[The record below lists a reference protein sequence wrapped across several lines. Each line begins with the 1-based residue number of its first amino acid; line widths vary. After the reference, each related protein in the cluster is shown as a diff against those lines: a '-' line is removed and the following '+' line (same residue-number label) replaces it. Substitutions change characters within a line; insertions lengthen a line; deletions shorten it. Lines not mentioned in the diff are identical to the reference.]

1 MKAMF
6 FLICIAFSTFSGRA
20 AADPSCEGRFV
31 NPITDVCWRC
41 IFPLSLGSVQ
51 VGKGDLPD
59 TSNPGSP
66 LQLCPAPPP
75 LFVRPGLA
83 IGYWE
88 PMAMTDVSR
97 SPGCMVN
104 LGGFSINLGKTGM
117 GTARK
122 DDKQVTGTWSTIEKM
137 CIAISVLIVAGNWVK
152 KHNVMDL
159 LGWVFS
165 LTLVSMLVVIR
176 TPVQIIDYSNVAQV
190 YEVDNVPIGL
200 AIPASLTTRV
210 GNALIQSYEMV
221 FALPDSVTYSKTG
234 MLFGSNLVAK
244 STDFLSQNPQ
254 ITTLFSDYVQNCVM
268 GDIFLNHKYSFE
280 ELLNSPDPYTLIF
293 ANPSPLRGVFD
304 KNNQFQTCEEASRDL
319 KSALALDTQT
329 GGKTWNYYVRQLFGG
344 KPNPD
349 LLFSQ
354 MIGDSYNYFYSSG
367 QSAGQIIRQN
377 VTMNALRSGIQSYA
391 ARSGDTASLVNMA
404 NTSSLEKQRLAQA
417 TMGHQALRTLPLM
430 QTVIMGIMIGMFPIM
445 VMAAMFNM
453 MTLQVLKGYVFALI
467 WLQTWPLLFAILNS
481 AMAYYAKQ
489 NGVPVVLSELSQ
501 VQLKNSDIATT
512 AGYIAVM
519 IPPLS
524 WGIVKSMGA
533 AFSSAYSHFSSSGL
547 SATSQAASG
556 VVDGNYSFANMQ
568 MENVSGYSWGT
579 NSTTSFG
586 QMSRQLAN
594 GGMSTQTRDGSMVW
608 DSGGAMSKLPVDINV
623 GRQIASAQQQMAR
636 EADVQAESALHGYN
650 SSVTSA
656 WNSLQQFGTNKGNSA
671 STTTGAD
678 TTDSSQDSMARSKM
692 WNAVVANAKANN
704 ISNEESFQ
712 QLMDDSA
719 KSTQGVDLYGSGKWS
734 SGDQLF
740 GKLGKWGTGLSAE
753 AGVKGS
759 AGWTHSSGNTDN
771 VGTSGRE
778 SNDSRH
784 DTSSQAAKDF
794 KEASDYFT
802 SRKTTTS
809 GNITDNNASSRVD
822 QFAASLSS
830 AKNSYDQ
837 YTSSRTR
844 SHEYSEMASRTES
857 MTGQMNENLTQ
868 QFANFVQHRAPQDAE
883 AILTNTSSPEI
894 AAQREALAREFVK
907 EQVEPRVDAAYQQ
920 GRESIGQNMAG
931 VSGGGD
937 NGSVMADYRQNS
949 GRIDAMTQDAGIK
962 DNVDQKV
969 GGMITENKQ
978 QQQET
983 RENIQRQGAEVKNE
997 NTEMEKDHKTK
1008 ANEFKGDYNERKS
1021 KVKSLPGADSP
1032 TELEAKAAKIQK
1044 DYLDGK
1050 R

>member
-1 MKAMF
+1 
-6 FLICIAFSTFSGRA
+6 
-20 AADPSCEGRFV
+20 
-31 NPITDVCWRC
+31 
-41 IFPLSLGSVQ
+41 
-51 VGKGDLPD
+51 
-59 TSNPGSP
+59 
-66 LQLCPAPPP
+66 
-75 LFVRPGLA
+75 
-83 IGYWE
+83 
-88 PMAMTDVSR
+88 
-97 SPGCMVN
+97 
-104 LGGFSINLGKTGM
+104 
-117 GTARK
+117 
-122 DDKQVTGTWSTIEKM
+122 
-137 CIAISVLIVAGNWVK
+137 
-152 KHNVMDL
+152 
-159 LGWVFS
+159 
-165 LTLVSMLVVIR
+165 
-176 TPVQIIDYSNVAQV
+176 
-190 YEVDNVPIGL
+190 
-200 AIPASLTTRV
+200 
-210 GNALIQSYEMV
+210 
-221 FALPDSVTYSKTG
+221 
-234 MLFGSNLVAK
+234 
-244 STDFLSQNPQ
+244 
-254 ITTLFSDYVQNCVM
+254 
-268 GDIFLNHKYSFE
+268 
-280 ELLNSPDPYTLIF
+280 
-293 ANPSPLRGVFD
+293 
-304 KNNQFQTCEEASRDL
+304 
-319 KSALALDTQT
+319 SALVLDTQT

-594 GGMSTQTRDGSMVW
+594 GGISTQTRDGSMVW

-678 TTDSSQDSMARSKM
+678 TTESSQDSMARSKM

>member
-1 MKAMF
+1 MLEIYA
-6 FLICIAFSTFSGRA
+6 IAGGDWLRGNLNAIA
-20 AADPSCEGRFV
+20 AF
-31 NPITDVCWRC
+31 
-41 IFPLSLGSVQ
+41 
-51 VGKGDLPD
+51 
-59 TSNPGSP
+59 
-66 LQLCPAPPP
+66 
-75 LFVRPGLA
+75 
-83 IGYWE
+83 
-88 PMAMTDVSR
+88 
-97 SPGCMVN
+97 
-104 LGGFSINLGKTGM
+104 M
-117 GTARK
+117 GTS
-122 DDKQVTGTWSTIEKM
+122 TWSTIEKM

-159 LGWVFS
+159 IGWVFS

-1021 KVKSLPGADSP
+1021 KVKSLPGADSL

>member
-1 MKAMF
+1 
-6 FLICIAFSTFSGRA
+6 
-20 AADPSCEGRFV
+20 
-31 NPITDVCWRC
+31 
-41 IFPLSLGSVQ
+41 
-51 VGKGDLPD
+51 
-59 TSNPGSP
+59 
-66 LQLCPAPPP
+66 
-75 LFVRPGLA
+75 
-83 IGYWE
+83 
-88 PMAMTDVSR
+88 
-97 SPGCMVN
+97 
-104 LGGFSINLGKTGM
+104 
-117 GTARK
+117 
-122 DDKQVTGTWSTIEKM
+122 
-137 CIAISVLIVAGNWVK
+137 
-152 KHNVMDL
+152 
-159 LGWVFS
+159 
-165 LTLVSMLVVIR
+165 
-176 TPVQIIDYSNVAQV
+176 
-190 YEVDNVPIGL
+190 DNVPIGL
-200 AIPASLTTRV
+200 AIPASLTTRA

-319 KSALALDTQT
+319 KSALVLDTQT

-594 GGMSTQTRDGSMVW
+594 GGISTQTRDGSMVW

-678 TTDSSQDSMARSKM
+678 TTESSQDSMARSKM

>member
-1 MKAMF
+1 MLEIYA
-6 FLICIAFSTFSGRA
+6 IAGGDWLRGNLNAIA
-20 AADPSCEGRFV
+20 AF
-31 NPITDVCWRC
+31 
-41 IFPLSLGSVQ
+41 
-51 VGKGDLPD
+51 
-59 TSNPGSP
+59 
-66 LQLCPAPPP
+66 
-75 LFVRPGLA
+75 
-83 IGYWE
+83 
-88 PMAMTDVSR
+88 
-97 SPGCMVN
+97 
-104 LGGFSINLGKTGM
+104 M
-117 GTARK
+117 GTS
-122 DDKQVTGTWSTIEKM
+122 TWSTIEKM
-137 CIAISVLIVAGNWVK
+137 CIAISVLIVAGSWVK

-159 LGWVFS
+159 IGWVFS

-221 FALPDSVTYSKTG
+221 FALPESVTYSKTG

-453 MTLQVLKGYVFALI
+453 MTLQVLKGYMFALI

-636 EADVQAESALHGYN
+636 EADVQAESTLHGYN

-678 TTDSSQDSMARSKM
+678 TTESSQDSMARSKM

-822 QFAASLSS
+822 QFAASLSG

>member
-1 MKAMF
+1 
-6 FLICIAFSTFSGRA
+6 
-20 AADPSCEGRFV
+20 
-31 NPITDVCWRC
+31 
-41 IFPLSLGSVQ
+41 
-51 VGKGDLPD
+51 
-59 TSNPGSP
+59 
-66 LQLCPAPPP
+66 
-75 LFVRPGLA
+75 
-83 IGYWE
+83 
-88 PMAMTDVSR
+88 
-97 SPGCMVN
+97 
-104 LGGFSINLGKTGM
+104 
-117 GTARK
+117 
-122 DDKQVTGTWSTIEKM
+122 
-137 CIAISVLIVAGNWVK
+137 
-152 KHNVMDL
+152 
-159 LGWVFS
+159 
-165 LTLVSMLVVIR
+165 
-176 TPVQIIDYSNVAQV
+176 
-190 YEVDNVPIGL
+190 
-200 AIPASLTTRV
+200 
-210 GNALIQSYEMV
+210 
-221 FALPDSVTYSKTG
+221 SVTYSKTG

-430 QTVIMGIMIGMFPIM
+430 QAVIMGIMIGMFPIM

-594 GGMSTQTRDGSMVW
+594 GGISTQTRDGSMVW
-608 DSGGAMSKLPVDINV
+608 DSSGAMSKLPVDINV

-678 TTDSSQDSMARSKM
+678 TTESSQDSMARSKM

>member
-1 MKAMF
+1 MLEVYA
-6 FLICIAFSTFSGRA
+6 IAGGDWLRGNLNAIA
-20 AADPSCEGRFV
+20 AF
-31 NPITDVCWRC
+31 
-41 IFPLSLGSVQ
+41 
-51 VGKGDLPD
+51 
-59 TSNPGSP
+59 
-66 LQLCPAPPP
+66 
-75 LFVRPGLA
+75 
-83 IGYWE
+83 
-88 PMAMTDVSR
+88 
-97 SPGCMVN
+97 
-104 LGGFSINLGKTGM
+104 M
-117 GTARK
+117 G
-122 DDKQVTGTWSTIEKM
+122 TGTWSTIEKM
-137 CIAISVLIVAGNWVK
+137 CIAISVLIVAGSWVK

-159 LGWVFS
+159 IGWVFS

-417 TMGHQALRTLPLM
+417 TMGHQALRALPLM
-430 QTVIMGIMIGMFPIM
+430 QTVIMGLMIGMFPIM

-656 WNSLQQFGTNKGNSA
+656 WNSLQQFSTNKGNST

-678 TTDSSQDSMARSKM
+678 TTESSQDSMARSKM

-712 QLMDDSA
+712 QLMD
-719 KSTQGVDLYGSGKWS
+719 KSTKGAVSGEIYGGGKWS
-734 SGDQLF
+734 SGDQLA
-740 GKLGKWGTGLSAE
+740 GKLGKLATGFSAE
-753 AGVKGS
+753 GGFKGS
-759 AGWTHSSGNTDN
+759 VALSGTSGSTDS
-771 VGTSGRE
+771 TTESGRE
-778 SNDSRH
+778 SHDSRH

-837 YTSSRTR
+837 YTTSRTR

-857 MTGQMNENLTQ
+857 MSGQMNENLTQ

-937 NGSVMADYRQNS
+937 NGSVMADYGQNS

-962 DNVDQKV
+962 DNVGQKV
-969 GGMITENKQ
+969 DGMIAENKQ
-978 QQQET
+978 QHKET
-983 RENIQRQGAEVKNE
+983 RENIQQQGVEVKKE
-997 NTEMEKDHKTK
+997 NAELENDHKTK
-1008 ANEFKGDYNERKS
+1008 GNDFKNTYNNKKESQTK
-1021 KVKSLPGADSP
+1021 LPGAD
-1032 TELEAKAAKIQK
+1032 TTKELLDKARK
-1044 DYLDGK
+1044 LENETSK

>member
-1 MKAMF
+1 MLEIYA
-6 FLICIAFSTFSGRA
+6 IAGGDWLRGNLNAIA
-20 AADPSCEGRFV
+20 AF
-31 NPITDVCWRC
+31 
-41 IFPLSLGSVQ
+41 
-51 VGKGDLPD
+51 
-59 TSNPGSP
+59 
-66 LQLCPAPPP
+66 
-75 LFVRPGLA
+75 
-83 IGYWE
+83 
-88 PMAMTDVSR
+88 
-97 SPGCMVN
+97 
-104 LGGFSINLGKTGM
+104 M
-117 GTARK
+117 GTS
-122 DDKQVTGTWSTIEKM
+122 TWSTIEKM

-159 LGWVFS
+159 IGWVFS

-190 YEVDNVPIGL
+190 YEVDNMPIGL

-678 TTDSSQDSMARSKM
+678 TTESSQDSMARSKM

-997 NTEMEKDHKTK
+997 NAEMEKDHKTK

>member
-1 MKAMF
+1 MLEIYA
-6 FLICIAFSTFSGRA
+6 IAGGDWLRGNLNAIA
-20 AADPSCEGRFV
+20 AF
-31 NPITDVCWRC
+31 
-41 IFPLSLGSVQ
+41 
-51 VGKGDLPD
+51 
-59 TSNPGSP
+59 
-66 LQLCPAPPP
+66 
-75 LFVRPGLA
+75 
-83 IGYWE
+83 
-88 PMAMTDVSR
+88 
-97 SPGCMVN
+97 
-104 LGGFSINLGKTGM
+104 M
-117 GTARK
+117 GTS
-122 DDKQVTGTWSTIEKM
+122 TWSTIEKM

-159 LGWVFS
+159 IGWVFS

-200 AIPASLTTRV
+200 AIPASLTTRA

-319 KSALALDTQT
+319 KSALVLDTQT

-678 TTDSSQDSMARSKM
+678 TTESSQDSMARSKM

-907 EQVEPRVDAAYQQ
+907 EQVEPRVDGAYQQ
-920 GRESIGQNMAG
+920 GRESIGQNMTG

-937 NGSVMADYRQNS
+937 NGSVMADYGQNS
-949 GRIDAMTQDAGIK
+949 GRIDAMTQEAGIK
-962 DNVDQKV
+962 GDVGQKV
-969 GGMITENKQ
+969 DGMIAENKQ
-978 QQQET
+978 QHQET
-983 RENIQRQGAEVKNE
+983 RENIQQQGVEVKKE
-997 NTEMEKDHKTK
+997 NAELENDHKTK
-1008 ANEFKGDYNERKS
+1008 GNDFKNTYNNKKESQTK
-1021 KVKSLPGADSP
+1021 LPGAD
-1032 TELEAKAAKIQK
+1032 TTKELLDKARK
-1044 DYLDGK
+1044 LENETSK

>member
-1 MKAMF
+1 
-6 FLICIAFSTFSGRA
+6 
-20 AADPSCEGRFV
+20 
-31 NPITDVCWRC
+31 
-41 IFPLSLGSVQ
+41 
-51 VGKGDLPD
+51 
-59 TSNPGSP
+59 
-66 LQLCPAPPP
+66 
-75 LFVRPGLA
+75 
-83 IGYWE
+83 
-88 PMAMTDVSR
+88 
-97 SPGCMVN
+97 
-104 LGGFSINLGKTGM
+104 
-117 GTARK
+117 
-122 DDKQVTGTWSTIEKM
+122 
-137 CIAISVLIVAGNWVK
+137 
-152 KHNVMDL
+152 
-159 LGWVFS
+159 
-165 LTLVSMLVVIR
+165 
-176 TPVQIIDYSNVAQV
+176 
-190 YEVDNVPIGL
+190 
-200 AIPASLTTRV
+200 
-210 GNALIQSYEMV
+210 
-221 FALPDSVTYSKTG
+221 

-319 KSALALDTQT
+319 KSALVLDTQT

-594 GGMSTQTRDGSMVW
+594 GGISTQTRDGSMVW

-678 TTDSSQDSMARSKM
+678 TTESSQDSMARSKM

>member
-1 MKAMF
+1 MLEIYA
-6 FLICIAFSTFSGRA
+6 IAGGDWLRGNLNAIA
-20 AADPSCEGRFV
+20 AF
-31 NPITDVCWRC
+31 
-41 IFPLSLGSVQ
+41 
-51 VGKGDLPD
+51 
-59 TSNPGSP
+59 
-66 LQLCPAPPP
+66 
-75 LFVRPGLA
+75 
-83 IGYWE
+83 
-88 PMAMTDVSR
+88 
-97 SPGCMVN
+97 
-104 LGGFSINLGKTGM
+104 M
-117 GTARK
+117 GTS
-122 DDKQVTGTWSTIEKM
+122 TWSTIEKM

-159 LGWVFS
+159 IGWVFS

-391 ARSGDTASLVNMA
+391 ARSGDTASLVNIA

-547 SATSQAASG
+547 GATSQAASG

-656 WNSLQQFGTNKGNSA
+656 WNVLKQFGTNRGTS
-671 STTTGAD
+671 SSMTTGAD
-678 TTDSSQDSMARSKM
+678 NTESSQDTMAKSKM
-692 WNAVVANAKANN
+692 WNAVVA
-704 ISNEESFQ
+704 
-712 QLMDDSA
+712 
-719 KSTQGVDLYGSGKWS
+719 
-734 SGDQLF
+734 
-740 GKLGKWGTGLSAE
+740 
-753 AGVKGS
+753 
-759 AGWTHSSGNTDN
+759 
-771 VGTSGRE
+771 
-778 SNDSRH
+778 
-784 DTSSQAAKDF
+784 
-794 KEASDYFT
+794 
-802 SRKTTTS
+802 
-809 GNITDNNASSRVD
+809 
-822 QFAASLSS
+822 
-830 AKNSYDQ
+830 
-837 YTSSRTR
+837 
-844 SHEYSEMASRTES
+844 
-857 MTGQMNENLTQ
+857 
-868 QFANFVQHRAPQDAE
+868 
-883 AILTNTSSPEI
+883 
-894 AAQREALAREFVK
+894 
-907 EQVEPRVDAAYQQ
+907 
-920 GRESIGQNMAG
+920 
-931 VSGGGD
+931 
-937 NGSVMADYRQNS
+937 
-949 GRIDAMTQDAGIK
+949 
-962 DNVDQKV
+962 
-969 GGMITENKQ
+969 
-978 QQQET
+978 
-983 RENIQRQGAEVKNE
+983 
-997 NTEMEKDHKTK
+997 
-1008 ANEFKGDYNERKS
+1008 
-1021 KVKSLPGADSP
+1021 
-1032 TELEAKAAKIQK
+1032 
-1044 DYLDGK
+1044 
-1050 R
+1050 

>member
-1 MKAMF
+1 
-6 FLICIAFSTFSGRA
+6 
-20 AADPSCEGRFV
+20 
-31 NPITDVCWRC
+31 
-41 IFPLSLGSVQ
+41 
-51 VGKGDLPD
+51 
-59 TSNPGSP
+59 
-66 LQLCPAPPP
+66 
-75 LFVRPGLA
+75 
-83 IGYWE
+83 
-88 PMAMTDVSR
+88 
-97 SPGCMVN
+97 
-104 LGGFSINLGKTGM
+104 
-117 GTARK
+117 
-122 DDKQVTGTWSTIEKM
+122 
-137 CIAISVLIVAGNWVK
+137 
-152 KHNVMDL
+152 
-159 LGWVFS
+159 
-165 LTLVSMLVVIR
+165 
-176 TPVQIIDYSNVAQV
+176 
-190 YEVDNVPIGL
+190 
-200 AIPASLTTRV
+200 
-210 GNALIQSYEMV
+210 
-221 FALPDSVTYSKTG
+221 
-234 MLFGSNLVAK
+234 SNLVAK

-594 GGMSTQTRDGSMVW
+594 GGISTQTRDGSMVW
-608 DSGGAMSKLPVDINV
+608 DSSGAMSKLPVDINV

-678 TTDSSQDSMARSKM
+678 TTESSQDSMARSKM

>member
-1 MKAMF
+1 
-6 FLICIAFSTFSGRA
+6 
-20 AADPSCEGRFV
+20 
-31 NPITDVCWRC
+31 
-41 IFPLSLGSVQ
+41 
-51 VGKGDLPD
+51 
-59 TSNPGSP
+59 
-66 LQLCPAPPP
+66 
-75 LFVRPGLA
+75 
-83 IGYWE
+83 
-88 PMAMTDVSR
+88 
-97 SPGCMVN
+97 
-104 LGGFSINLGKTGM
+104 
-117 GTARK
+117 
-122 DDKQVTGTWSTIEKM
+122 

-159 LGWVFS
+159 IGWVFS

-200 AIPASLTTRV
+200 AIPASLTTRA

-319 KSALALDTQT
+319 KSALVLDTQT

-678 TTDSSQDSMARSKM
+678 TTESSQDSMARSKM

>member
-1 MKAMF
+1 
-6 FLICIAFSTFSGRA
+6 
-20 AADPSCEGRFV
+20 
-31 NPITDVCWRC
+31 
-41 IFPLSLGSVQ
+41 
-51 VGKGDLPD
+51 
-59 TSNPGSP
+59 
-66 LQLCPAPPP
+66 
-75 LFVRPGLA
+75 
-83 IGYWE
+83 
-88 PMAMTDVSR
+88 
-97 SPGCMVN
+97 
-104 LGGFSINLGKTGM
+104 
-117 GTARK
+117 
-122 DDKQVTGTWSTIEKM
+122 
-137 CIAISVLIVAGNWVK
+137 
-152 KHNVMDL
+152 
-159 LGWVFS
+159 
-165 LTLVSMLVVIR
+165 
-176 TPVQIIDYSNVAQV
+176 
-190 YEVDNVPIGL
+190 
-200 AIPASLTTRV
+200 
-210 GNALIQSYEMV
+210 
-221 FALPDSVTYSKTG
+221 
-234 MLFGSNLVAK
+234 
-244 STDFLSQNPQ
+244 
-254 ITTLFSDYVQNCVM
+254 
-268 GDIFLNHKYSFE
+268 
-280 ELLNSPDPYTLIF
+280 
-293 ANPSPLRGVFD
+293 
-304 KNNQFQTCEEASRDL
+304 
-319 KSALALDTQT
+319 
-329 GGKTWNYYVRQLFGG
+329 
-344 KPNPD
+344 
-349 LLFSQ
+349 
-354 MIGDSYNYFYSSG
+354 
-367 QSAGQIIRQN
+367 
-377 VTMNALRSGIQSYA
+377 
-391 ARSGDTASLVNMA
+391 VNMA

-678 TTDSSQDSMARSKM
+678 TTESSQDSMARSKM

>member
-1 MKAMF
+1 MLEIYA
-6 FLICIAFSTFSGRA
+6 IAGGDWLRGNLNAIA
-20 AADPSCEGRFV
+20 AF
-31 NPITDVCWRC
+31 
-41 IFPLSLGSVQ
+41 
-51 VGKGDLPD
+51 
-59 TSNPGSP
+59 
-66 LQLCPAPPP
+66 
-75 LFVRPGLA
+75 
-83 IGYWE
+83 
-88 PMAMTDVSR
+88 
-97 SPGCMVN
+97 
-104 LGGFSINLGKTGM
+104 M
-117 GTARK
+117 GTS
-122 DDKQVTGTWSTIEKM
+122 TWSTIEKM

-159 LGWVFS
+159 IGWVFS

-417 TMGHQALRTLPLM
+417 TMGHQALRALPLM
-430 QTVIMGIMIGMFPIM
+430 QTVIMGLMIGMFPIM

-656 WNSLQQFGTNKGNSA
+656 WNSLQQFGTNKGNST

-678 TTDSSQDSMARSKM
+678 TTESSQDSMARSKM

>member
-1 MKAMF
+1 
-6 FLICIAFSTFSGRA
+6 
-20 AADPSCEGRFV
+20 
-31 NPITDVCWRC
+31 
-41 IFPLSLGSVQ
+41 
-51 VGKGDLPD
+51 
-59 TSNPGSP
+59 
-66 LQLCPAPPP
+66 
-75 LFVRPGLA
+75 
-83 IGYWE
+83 
-88 PMAMTDVSR
+88 
-97 SPGCMVN
+97 
-104 LGGFSINLGKTGM
+104 
-117 GTARK
+117 
-122 DDKQVTGTWSTIEKM
+122 
-137 CIAISVLIVAGNWVK
+137 
-152 KHNVMDL
+152 
-159 LGWVFS
+159 
-165 LTLVSMLVVIR
+165 
-176 TPVQIIDYSNVAQV
+176 
-190 YEVDNVPIGL
+190 
-200 AIPASLTTRV
+200 

-319 KSALALDTQT
+319 KSALVLDTQT

-656 WNSLQQFGTNKGNSA
+656 WNSLQQFGTNKGNST

-678 TTDSSQDSMARSKM
+678 TTESSQDSMARSKM

-712 QLMDDSA
+712 QLMD
-719 KSTQGVDLYGSGKWS
+719 KSTKGAVSGEIYGGGKWS
-734 SGDQLF
+734 SGDQLA
-740 GKLGKWGTGLSAE
+740 GKLGKLATGFSAE
-753 AGVKGS
+753 GGFKGS
-759 AGWTHSSGNTDN
+759 VALSGTSGSTDS
-771 VGTSGRE
+771 TTESGRE
-778 SNDSRH
+778 SHDSRH

-837 YTSSRTR
+837 YTTSRTR

-857 MTGQMNENLTQ
+857 MSGQMNENLTQ

-937 NGSVMADYRQNS
+937 NGSVMADYGQNS

-962 DNVDQKV
+962 DNVGQKV
-969 GGMITENKQ
+969 DGMIAENKQ
-978 QQQET
+978 QHKET
-983 RENIQRQGAEVKNE
+983 RENIQQQGVEVKKE
-997 NTEMEKDHKTK
+997 NAELENDHKTK
-1008 ANEFKGDYNERKS
+1008 GNDFKNTYNNKKESQTK
-1021 KVKSLPGADSP
+1021 LPGAD
-1032 TELEAKAAKIQK
+1032 TTKELLDKARK
-1044 DYLDGK
+1044 LENETSK

>member
-1 MKAMF
+1 VE
-6 FLICIAFSTFSGRA
+6 R
-20 AADPSCEGRFV
+20 
-31 NPITDVCWRC
+31 
-41 IFPLSLGSVQ
+41 Q
-51 VGKGDLPD
+51 
-59 TSNPGSP
+59 
-66 LQLCPAPPP
+66 
-75 LFVRPGLA
+75 
-83 IGYWE
+83 
-88 PMAMTDVSR
+88 
-97 SPGCMVN
+97 
-104 LGGFSINLGKTGM
+104 
-117 GTARK
+117 
-122 DDKQVTGTWSTIEKM
+122 
-137 CIAISVLIVAGNWVK
+137 
-152 KHNVMDL
+152 
-159 LGWVFS
+159 
-165 LTLVSMLVVIR
+165 
-176 TPVQIIDYSNVAQV
+176 TP
-190 YEVDNVPIGL
+190 
-200 AIPASLTTRV
+200 
-210 GNALIQSYEMV
+210 
-221 FALPDSVTYSKTG
+221 
-234 MLFGSNLVAK
+234 
-244 STDFLSQNPQ
+244 
-254 ITTLFSDYVQNCVM
+254 
-268 GDIFLNHKYSFE
+268 
-280 ELLNSPDPYTLIF
+280 
-293 ANPSPLRGVFD
+293 
-304 KNNQFQTCEEASRDL
+304 
-319 KSALALDTQT
+319 KSALVLDTQT

-594 GGMSTQTRDGSMVW
+594 GGISTQTRDGSMVW

-678 TTDSSQDSMARSKM
+678 TTESSQDSMARSKM

>member
-1 MKAMF
+1 
-6 FLICIAFSTFSGRA
+6 
-20 AADPSCEGRFV
+20 
-31 NPITDVCWRC
+31 
-41 IFPLSLGSVQ
+41 
-51 VGKGDLPD
+51 
-59 TSNPGSP
+59 
-66 LQLCPAPPP
+66 
-75 LFVRPGLA
+75 
-83 IGYWE
+83 
-88 PMAMTDVSR
+88 
-97 SPGCMVN
+97 
-104 LGGFSINLGKTGM
+104 
-117 GTARK
+117 
-122 DDKQVTGTWSTIEKM
+122 
-137 CIAISVLIVAGNWVK
+137 
-152 KHNVMDL
+152 
-159 LGWVFS
+159 
-165 LTLVSMLVVIR
+165 
-176 TPVQIIDYSNVAQV
+176 
-190 YEVDNVPIGL
+190 
-200 AIPASLTTRV
+200 
-210 GNALIQSYEMV
+210 
-221 FALPDSVTYSKTG
+221 
-234 MLFGSNLVAK
+234 
-244 STDFLSQNPQ
+244 
-254 ITTLFSDYVQNCVM
+254 
-268 GDIFLNHKYSFE
+268 
-280 ELLNSPDPYTLIF
+280 
-293 ANPSPLRGVFD
+293 
-304 KNNQFQTCEEASRDL
+304 
-319 KSALALDTQT
+319 
-329 GGKTWNYYVRQLFGG
+329 YVRQLFGG

-678 TTDSSQDSMARSKM
+678 TTESSQDSMARSKM

>member
-1 MKAMF
+1 MLEVYA
-6 FLICIAFSTFSGRA
+6 IAGGDWLRGNLNAIA
-20 AADPSCEGRFV
+20 AF
-31 NPITDVCWRC
+31 
-41 IFPLSLGSVQ
+41 
-51 VGKGDLPD
+51 
-59 TSNPGSP
+59 
-66 LQLCPAPPP
+66 
-75 LFVRPGLA
+75 
-83 IGYWE
+83 
-88 PMAMTDVSR
+88 
-97 SPGCMVN
+97 
-104 LGGFSINLGKTGM
+104 M
-117 GTARK
+117 G
-122 DDKQVTGTWSTIEKM
+122 TGTWSTIEKM
-137 CIAISVLIVAGNWVK
+137 CIAISVLIVAGSWVK

-159 LGWVFS
+159 IGWVFS

-244 STDFLSQNPQ
+244 STDFVSQNPQ

-417 TMGHQALRTLPLM
+417 TMGHQALRALPLM
-430 QTVIMGIMIGMFPIM
+430 QTVIMGLMIGMFPIM

-656 WNSLQQFGTNKGNSA
+656 WNSLQQFSTNKGNST

-678 TTDSSQDSMARSKM
+678 TTESSQDSMARSKM

-704 ISNEESFQ
+704 ISNEES
-712 QLMDDSA
+712 
-719 KSTQGVDLYGSGKWS
+719 
-734 SGDQLF
+734 
-740 GKLGKWGTGLSAE
+740 
-753 AGVKGS
+753 
-759 AGWTHSSGNTDN
+759 
-771 VGTSGRE
+771 
-778 SNDSRH
+778 
-784 DTSSQAAKDF
+784 
-794 KEASDYFT
+794 
-802 SRKTTTS
+802 
-809 GNITDNNASSRVD
+809 
-822 QFAASLSS
+822 
-830 AKNSYDQ
+830 
-837 YTSSRTR
+837 
-844 SHEYSEMASRTES
+844 
-857 MTGQMNENLTQ
+857 
-868 QFANFVQHRAPQDAE
+868 
-883 AILTNTSSPEI
+883 
-894 AAQREALAREFVK
+894 
-907 EQVEPRVDAAYQQ
+907 
-920 GRESIGQNMAG
+920 
-931 VSGGGD
+931 
-937 NGSVMADYRQNS
+937 
-949 GRIDAMTQDAGIK
+949 
-962 DNVDQKV
+962 
-969 GGMITENKQ
+969 
-978 QQQET
+978 
-983 RENIQRQGAEVKNE
+983 
-997 NTEMEKDHKTK
+997 
-1008 ANEFKGDYNERKS
+1008 
-1021 KVKSLPGADSP
+1021 
-1032 TELEAKAAKIQK
+1032 
-1044 DYLDGK
+1044 
-1050 R
+1050 

>member
-1 MKAMF
+1 MLEVYA
-6 FLICIAFSTFSGRA
+6 IAGGDWLRGNLNAIA
-20 AADPSCEGRFV
+20 AF
-31 NPITDVCWRC
+31 
-41 IFPLSLGSVQ
+41 
-51 VGKGDLPD
+51 
-59 TSNPGSP
+59 
-66 LQLCPAPPP
+66 
-75 LFVRPGLA
+75 
-83 IGYWE
+83 
-88 PMAMTDVSR
+88 
-97 SPGCMVN
+97 
-104 LGGFSINLGKTGM
+104 M
-117 GTARK
+117 G
-122 DDKQVTGTWSTIEKM
+122 TGTWSTIEKM
-137 CIAISVLIVAGNWVK
+137 CIAISVLIVAGSWVK

-159 LGWVFS
+159 IGWVFS

-417 TMGHQALRTLPLM
+417 TMGHQALRALPLM
-430 QTVIMGIMIGMFPIM
+430 QTVIMGLMIGMFPIM

-533 AFSSAYSHFSSSGL
+533 AFSNAYSHFSSSGL

-656 WNSLQQFGTNKGNSA
+656 WNSLQQFGTNKGNST

-678 TTDSSQDSMARSKM
+678 TTESSQDSMARSKM

-712 QLMDDSA
+712 QLMD
-719 KSTQGVDLYGSGKWS
+719 KSTKGAVSGEIYGGGKWS
-734 SGDQLF
+734 SGDQLA
-740 GKLGKWGTGLSAE
+740 GKLGKLATGFSAE
-753 AGVKGS
+753 GGFKGS
-759 AGWTHSSGNTDN
+759 VALSGTSGSTDSTN
-771 VGTSGRE
+771 ESGRE
-778 SNDSRH
+778 SHDSRH

-837 YTSSRTR
+837 YTTSRTR

-857 MTGQMNENLTQ
+857 MSGQMNENLTQ

-937 NGSVMADYRQNS
+937 NGSVMADYGQNS

-962 DNVDQKV
+962 DNVGQKV
-969 GGMITENKQ
+969 DGMIAENKQ
-978 QQQET
+978 QHKET
-983 RENIQRQGAEVKNE
+983 RENIQQQGVEVKKE
-997 NTEMEKDHKTK
+997 NAELENDHKTK
-1008 ANEFKGDYNERKS
+1008 GNDFKNTYNNKKESQTK
-1021 KVKSLPGADSP
+1021 LPGADS
-1032 TELEAKAAKIQK
+1032 TKELLDKARK
-1044 DYLDGK
+1044 LENETSK

>member
-1 MKAMF
+1 MLEIYA
-6 FLICIAFSTFSGRA
+6 IAGGDWLRGNLNAIA
-20 AADPSCEGRFV
+20 AF
-31 NPITDVCWRC
+31 
-41 IFPLSLGSVQ
+41 
-51 VGKGDLPD
+51 
-59 TSNPGSP
+59 
-66 LQLCPAPPP
+66 
-75 LFVRPGLA
+75 
-83 IGYWE
+83 
-88 PMAMTDVSR
+88 
-97 SPGCMVN
+97 
-104 LGGFSINLGKTGM
+104 M
-117 GTARK
+117 GTS
-122 DDKQVTGTWSTIEKM
+122 TWSTIEKM

-159 LGWVFS
+159 IGWVFS

-391 ARSGDTASLVNMA
+391 ARSGDTASLVNIA

-417 TMGHQALRTLPLM
+417 TMGHQALRALPLT

-547 SATSQAASG
+547 GATSQAASG

-594 GGMSTQTRDGSMVW
+594 GGMSTQTRDGSMGW

-678 TTDSSQDSMARSKM
+678 TTESSQDSMARSKM

-857 MTGQMNENLTQ
+857 MTGQMSENLTQ
-868 QFANFVQHRAPQDAE
+868 QFANFVQRRAPQDAE

-937 NGSVMADYRQNS
+937 NGSVMADYGQNS

-997 NTEMEKDHKTK
+997 NAEMEKDHKTK

>member
-1 MKAMF
+1 
-6 FLICIAFSTFSGRA
+6 
-20 AADPSCEGRFV
+20 
-31 NPITDVCWRC
+31 
-41 IFPLSLGSVQ
+41 
-51 VGKGDLPD
+51 
-59 TSNPGSP
+59 
-66 LQLCPAPPP
+66 
-75 LFVRPGLA
+75 
-83 IGYWE
+83 
-88 PMAMTDVSR
+88 
-97 SPGCMVN
+97 
-104 LGGFSINLGKTGM
+104 
-117 GTARK
+117 
-122 DDKQVTGTWSTIEKM
+122 
-137 CIAISVLIVAGNWVK
+137 K

-159 LGWVFS
+159 IGWVFS

-200 AIPASLTTRV
+200 AIPASLTTRA

-319 KSALALDTQT
+319 KSALVLDTQT

-678 TTDSSQDSMARSKM
+678 TTESSQDSMARSKM

>member
-1 MKAMF
+1 MLEIYA
-6 FLICIAFSTFSGRA
+6 IAGGDWLRGNLNAIA
-20 AADPSCEGRFV
+20 AF
-31 NPITDVCWRC
+31 
-41 IFPLSLGSVQ
+41 
-51 VGKGDLPD
+51 
-59 TSNPGSP
+59 
-66 LQLCPAPPP
+66 
-75 LFVRPGLA
+75 
-83 IGYWE
+83 
-88 PMAMTDVSR
+88 
-97 SPGCMVN
+97 
-104 LGGFSINLGKTGM
+104 M
-117 GTARK
+117 GTS
-122 DDKQVTGTWSTIEKM
+122 TWSTIEKM

-159 LGWVFS
+159 IGWVFS

-200 AIPASLTTRV
+200 AIPASLTTRA

-319 KSALALDTQT
+319 KSALVLDTQT

-404 NTSSLEKQRLAQA
+404 NTSSLVKQRLAQA

-678 TTDSSQDSMARSKM
+678 TTESSQDSMARSKM

>member
-1 MKAMF
+1 
-6 FLICIAFSTFSGRA
+6 
-20 AADPSCEGRFV
+20 
-31 NPITDVCWRC
+31 
-41 IFPLSLGSVQ
+41 
-51 VGKGDLPD
+51 
-59 TSNPGSP
+59 
-66 LQLCPAPPP
+66 
-75 LFVRPGLA
+75 
-83 IGYWE
+83 
-88 PMAMTDVSR
+88 
-97 SPGCMVN
+97 
-104 LGGFSINLGKTGM
+104 
-117 GTARK
+117 
-122 DDKQVTGTWSTIEKM
+122 
-137 CIAISVLIVAGNWVK
+137 
-152 KHNVMDL
+152 
-159 LGWVFS
+159 
-165 LTLVSMLVVIR
+165 
-176 TPVQIIDYSNVAQV
+176 
-190 YEVDNVPIGL
+190 
-200 AIPASLTTRV
+200 
-210 GNALIQSYEMV
+210 
-221 FALPDSVTYSKTG
+221 
-234 MLFGSNLVAK
+234 
-244 STDFLSQNPQ
+244 Q

-594 GGMSTQTRDGSMVW
+594 GGISTQTRDGSMVW
-608 DSGGAMSKLPVDINV
+608 DSSGAMSKLPVDINV

-678 TTDSSQDSMARSKM
+678 TTESSQDSMARSKM

>member
-1 MKAMF
+1 MLEIYA
-6 FLICIAFSTFSGRA
+6 IAGGDWLRGNLNAIA
-20 AADPSCEGRFV
+20 AF
-31 NPITDVCWRC
+31 
-41 IFPLSLGSVQ
+41 
-51 VGKGDLPD
+51 
-59 TSNPGSP
+59 
-66 LQLCPAPPP
+66 
-75 LFVRPGLA
+75 
-83 IGYWE
+83 
-88 PMAMTDVSR
+88 
-97 SPGCMVN
+97 
-104 LGGFSINLGKTGM
+104 M
-117 GTARK
+117 GTS
-122 DDKQVTGTWSTIEKM
+122 TWSTIEKM

-159 LGWVFS
+159 IGWVFS

-268 GDIFLNHKYSFE
+268 GDIFLNHKYTFE
-280 ELLNSPDPYTLIF
+280 DLLNSPDPYTLIF
-293 ANPSPLRGVFD
+293 ANPSPLRQVPNNSYNFLD
-304 KNNQFQTCEEASRDL
+304 KNYLGTTFISCQEAATEL
-319 KSALALDTQT
+319 KQRLALDTQT

-547 SATSQAASG
+547 GATSQAASG

-678 TTDSSQDSMARSKM
+678 TTESSQDSMARSKM
-692 WNAVVANAKANN
+692 WNAVVSNAKANN
-704 ISNEESFQ
+704 ISNEQSFQ
-712 QLMDDSA
+712 NLMDENTRGSIAGEVYGSA
-719 KSTQGVDLYGSGKWS
+719 KVSG
-734 SGDQLF
+734 GFEVF
-740 GKLGKWGTGLSAE
+740 GNGGKAE
-753 AGVKGS
+753 AGGKASITGS
-759 AGWTHSSGNTDN
+759 ASTGSTDT
-771 VGTSGRE
+771 VGQSGRNSE
-778 SNDSRH
+778 DKRH

-802 SRKTTTS
+802 SRKTSTS
-809 GNITDNNASSRVD
+809 GNTTDNNASSRVD

-857 MTGQMNENLTQ
+857 MSGQMNENLTQ
-868 QFANFVQHRAPQDAE
+868 QFANFVQQRSPHNAE
-883 AILTNTSSPEI
+883 AILTNTSSPEV

-907 EQVEPRVDAAYQQ
+907 AQVEPKVDGAYQQ
-920 GRESIGQNMAG
+920 GRESIGQNMSG

-937 NGSVMADYRQNS
+937 RGSVMADYGHNADN
-949 GRIDAMTQDAGIK
+949 IEAMTRDAGIK
-962 DNVDQKV
+962 DNVGQKV
-969 GGMITENKQ
+969 DGMIAQNNQQHQGSREDIQ
-978 QQQET
+978 QQGVDVKKQNADMENAHKT
-983 RENIQRQGAEVKNE
+983 EQNKFSVQYNKEIDSQRTTVISDTTQKLRENALKRSKDL
-997 NTEMEKDHKTK
+997 DHK
-1008 ANEFKGDYNERKS
+1008 
-1021 KVKSLPGADSP
+1021 LP
-1032 TELEAKAAKIQK
+1032 
-1044 DYLDGK
+1044 
-1050 R
+1050 

>member
-1 MKAMF
+1 MLEIYA
-6 FLICIAFSTFSGRA
+6 IAGGDWLRGNLNAIA
-20 AADPSCEGRFV
+20 AF
-31 NPITDVCWRC
+31 
-41 IFPLSLGSVQ
+41 
-51 VGKGDLPD
+51 
-59 TSNPGSP
+59 
-66 LQLCPAPPP
+66 
-75 LFVRPGLA
+75 
-83 IGYWE
+83 
-88 PMAMTDVSR
+88 
-97 SPGCMVN
+97 
-104 LGGFSINLGKTGM
+104 M
-117 GTARK
+117 GTS
-122 DDKQVTGTWSTIEKM
+122 TWSTIEKM

-159 LGWVFS
+159 IGWVFS

-417 TMGHQALRTLPLM
+417 TMGHQALRALPLM
-430 QTVIMGIMIGMFPIM
+430 QTVIMGLMIGMFPIM

-656 WNSLQQFGTNKGNSA
+656 WNSLQQFGTNKGNST

-678 TTDSSQDSMARSKM
+678 TTESSQDSMARSKM

-937 NGSVMADYRQNS
+937 NGSVMADYGQNS
-949 GRIDAMTQDAGIK
+949 RRIDVMTQDAGIK
-962 DNVDQKV
+962 DNVGQKV
-969 GGMITENKQ
+969 DRMITENKQ
-978 QQQET
+978 QHQET
-983 RENIQRQGAEVKNE
+983 RENIQRQGAEVKSE
-997 NTEMEKDHKTK
+997 NAEMEKNHKTK

-1021 KVKSLPGADSP
+1021 KVNSLPGADSQA
-1032 TELEAKAAKIQK
+1032 ELEEKAAKTQK
-1044 DYLDGK
+1044 DFLDGK

>member
-1 MKAMF
+1 
-6 FLICIAFSTFSGRA
+6 
-20 AADPSCEGRFV
+20 
-31 NPITDVCWRC
+31 
-41 IFPLSLGSVQ
+41 
-51 VGKGDLPD
+51 
-59 TSNPGSP
+59 
-66 LQLCPAPPP
+66 
-75 LFVRPGLA
+75 
-83 IGYWE
+83 
-88 PMAMTDVSR
+88 
-97 SPGCMVN
+97 
-104 LGGFSINLGKTGM
+104 
-117 GTARK
+117 
-122 DDKQVTGTWSTIEKM
+122 
-137 CIAISVLIVAGNWVK
+137 
-152 KHNVMDL
+152 
-159 LGWVFS
+159 
-165 LTLVSMLVVIR
+165 
-176 TPVQIIDYSNVAQV
+176 
-190 YEVDNVPIGL
+190 
-200 AIPASLTTRV
+200 
-210 GNALIQSYEMV
+210 
-221 FALPDSVTYSKTG
+221 
-234 MLFGSNLVAK
+234 
-244 STDFLSQNPQ
+244 
-254 ITTLFSDYVQNCVM
+254 
-268 GDIFLNHKYSFE
+268 
-280 ELLNSPDPYTLIF
+280 
-293 ANPSPLRGVFD
+293 
-304 KNNQFQTCEEASRDL
+304 
-319 KSALALDTQT
+319 
-329 GGKTWNYYVRQLFGG
+329 
-344 KPNPD
+344 
-349 LLFSQ
+349 
-354 MIGDSYNYFYSSG
+354 YNYFYSSG

-594 GGMSTQTRDGSMVW
+594 GGISTQTRDGSMVW
-608 DSGGAMSKLPVDINV
+608 DSSGAMSKLPVDINV

-678 TTDSSQDSMARSKM
+678 TTESSQDSMARSKM

>member
-1 MKAMF
+1 MLEIYA
-6 FLICIAFSTFSGRA
+6 IAGGDWLRGNLNAIA
-20 AADPSCEGRFV
+20 AF
-31 NPITDVCWRC
+31 
-41 IFPLSLGSVQ
+41 
-51 VGKGDLPD
+51 
-59 TSNPGSP
+59 
-66 LQLCPAPPP
+66 
-75 LFVRPGLA
+75 
-83 IGYWE
+83 
-88 PMAMTDVSR
+88 
-97 SPGCMVN
+97 
-104 LGGFSINLGKTGM
+104 M
-117 GTARK
+117 GTS
-122 DDKQVTGTWSTIEKM
+122 TWSTIEKM

-159 LGWVFS
+159 IGWVFS

-430 QTVIMGIMIGMFPIM
+430 QTVIMGIMIGMFPII

-594 GGMSTQTRDGSMVW
+594 GGISTQTRDGSMVW
-608 DSGGAMSKLPVDINV
+608 DSSGAMSKLPVDINV

-678 TTDSSQDSMARSKM
+678 TTESSQDSMARSKM

>member
-1 MKAMF
+1 MLEIYA
-6 FLICIAFSTFSGRA
+6 IAGGDWLRGNLNAIA
-20 AADPSCEGRFV
+20 AF
-31 NPITDVCWRC
+31 
-41 IFPLSLGSVQ
+41 
-51 VGKGDLPD
+51 
-59 TSNPGSP
+59 
-66 LQLCPAPPP
+66 
-75 LFVRPGLA
+75 
-83 IGYWE
+83 
-88 PMAMTDVSR
+88 
-97 SPGCMVN
+97 
-104 LGGFSINLGKTGM
+104 M
-117 GTARK
+117 G
-122 DDKQVTGTWSTIEKM
+122 TGTWSTIEKM

-159 LGWVFS
+159 IGWVFS

-268 GDIFLNHKYSFE
+268 GDIFLNHKYTFE

-391 ARSGDTASLVNMA
+391 ARSGDTASLVNIA

-417 TMGHQALRTLPLM
+417 TMGHQALRALPLT
-430 QTVIMGIMIGMFPIM
+430 QTVIMGLMIGMFPIM

-656 WNSLQQFGTNKGNSA
+656 WNSLQQFGTNKGNST

-678 TTDSSQDSMARSKM
+678 TTESSQDSMARSKM

-712 QLMDDSA
+712 QLMD
-719 KSTQGVDLYGSGKWS
+719 KSTKGSLSGEMYGNAKWNT
-734 SGDQLF
+734 GDQLA
-740 GKLGKWGTGLSAE
+740 GKLGKWATGFSAE
-753 AGVKGS
+753 GGVKASLGAS
-759 AGWTHSSGNTDN
+759 VSSGSTDSTN
-771 VGTSGRE
+771 ESGRE
-778 SNDSRH
+778 SHDSRH

-822 QFAASLSS
+822 QFSASLSS

-837 YTSSRTR
+837 YTTSRTR

-868 QFANFVQHRAPQDAE
+868 QFANFVQHRAPQNAE

-920 GRESIGQNMAG
+920 GRESIGQNMTE

-937 NGSVMADYRQNS
+937 NGSVMADYRHNS
-949 GRIDAMTQDAGIK
+949 GRIDAMTQQANIK
-962 DNVDQKV
+962 DNVGQKV

-978 QQQET
+978 QHQET
-983 RENIQRQGAEVKNE
+983 RENIQHQGVEVKKE
-997 NTEMEKDHKTK
+997 NAELENDHKTK
-1008 ANEFKGDYNERKS
+1008 GNDFKNSYNDKKEHQTR
-1021 KVKSLPGADSP
+1021 LPGADS
-1032 TELEAKAAKIQK
+1032 TKELLDKATKLENEK
-1044 DYLDGK
+1044 PKG
-1050 R
+1050 

>member
-1 MKAMF
+1 MLEIYA
-6 FLICIAFSTFSGRA
+6 IAGGDWLRGNLNAIA
-20 AADPSCEGRFV
+20 AF
-31 NPITDVCWRC
+31 
-41 IFPLSLGSVQ
+41 
-51 VGKGDLPD
+51 
-59 TSNPGSP
+59 
-66 LQLCPAPPP
+66 
-75 LFVRPGLA
+75 
-83 IGYWE
+83 
-88 PMAMTDVSR
+88 
-97 SPGCMVN
+97 
-104 LGGFSINLGKTGM
+104 M
-117 GTARK
+117 GTS
-122 DDKQVTGTWSTIEKM
+122 TWSTIEKM

-159 LGWVFS
+159 IGWVFS

-481 AMAYYAKQ
+481 AMTYYAKQ

-678 TTDSSQDSMARSKM
+678 TTESSQDSMARSKM

-997 NTEMEKDHKTK
+997 NAEMEKDHKTK

>member
-1 MKAMF
+1 
-6 FLICIAFSTFSGRA
+6 
-20 AADPSCEGRFV
+20 
-31 NPITDVCWRC
+31 
-41 IFPLSLGSVQ
+41 
-51 VGKGDLPD
+51 
-59 TSNPGSP
+59 
-66 LQLCPAPPP
+66 
-75 LFVRPGLA
+75 
-83 IGYWE
+83 
-88 PMAMTDVSR
+88 
-97 SPGCMVN
+97 
-104 LGGFSINLGKTGM
+104 
-117 GTARK
+117 
-122 DDKQVTGTWSTIEKM
+122 
-137 CIAISVLIVAGNWVK
+137 
-152 KHNVMDL
+152 
-159 LGWVFS
+159 
-165 LTLVSMLVVIR
+165 
-176 TPVQIIDYSNVAQV
+176 PVQIIDYSNVAQV

-200 AIPASLTTRV
+200 AIPASLTTRA

-319 KSALALDTQT
+319 KSALVLDTQT

-678 TTDSSQDSMARSKM
+678 TTESSQDSMARSKM